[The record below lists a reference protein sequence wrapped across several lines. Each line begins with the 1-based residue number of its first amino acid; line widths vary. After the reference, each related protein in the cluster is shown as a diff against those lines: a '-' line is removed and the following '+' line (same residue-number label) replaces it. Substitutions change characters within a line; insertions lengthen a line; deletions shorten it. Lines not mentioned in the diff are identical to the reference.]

1 MSEGWSRVEALFAA
15 AVALPLA
22 ERAAFIASSDAP
34 DEVRNE
40 VLSLLASHD
49 EAGDFLEKPPPDESP
64 EVETPTAETEAEPPL
79 LPEGVLIGQY
89 RIGPLLGAGGM
100 GVVYEAYDTR
110 LHRRVAVKSLS
121 PRFSREARQR
131 ERLKQEA
138 RAAAALTHP
147 GIATVYALEE
157 FDSQLFI
164 VSEYLDG
171 ETLRLILERRRMP
184 VETAVATGLEIAR
197 AMAAA
202 HERGIVHRDLKPE
215 NIICTSGGALK
226 ILDFGL
232 AQFEGPARDLV
243 SMSRITQPGLVAGTP
258 PYMAPEQLLGRPTDV
273 RTDQFAFG
281 VVLYELCT
289 GRHPFGGGSL
299 PSTIAR
305 ILAGDPAPLTPDDEI
320 PPNVWRIVDRCLQKD
335 PGARF
340 DTTRELVTALESLS
354 GTAAL
359 TAPAALEAP
368 AVPAALEAPAAS
380 ASARAARQ
388 ASYGETSPER
398 PDGREGVPGL
408 WWWRFHQFAAA
419 MAYWFMVWPVW
430 HVHRSWG
437 RAGLF
442 FFFAT
447 LAAVVVAANLRLHLF
462 FSSRVHPEN
471 LAEQRADEARWIRAA
486 DIAFAVLL
494 IIGGIALPEDRAGWA
509 ALFISFGIG
518 SALAALF
525 IEPSTARA
533 AFK

>member
-22 ERAAFIASSDAP
+22 ERAAFVASSDAP

-64 EVETPTAETEAEPPL
+64 ELETPTAEREAEPPL

-305 ILAGDPAPLTPDDEI
+305 ILAGDPAPLTRDDEI

-340 DTTRELVTALESLS
+340 DTTRELVTALESPS
-354 GTAAL
+354 GTAAIAAPA
-359 TAPAALEAP
+359 APAALEAP
-368 AVPAALEAPAAS
+368 AAPDA
-380 ASARAARQ
+380 
-388 ASYGETSPER
+388 
-398 PDGREGVPGL
+398 PGL

-462 FSSRVHPEN
+462 FSSRVHPED

-486 DIAFAVLL
+486 DIAFALLL